1 MALPNLIIAGA
12 PKCGT
17 SSMFQWLADH
27 PQAEGASTKEVRYF
41 VDADSHV
48 FDPSNNFATGGAAG
62 YARFF
67 PVSKPKAKIRLE
79 ATPVYIYQKSALNA
93 LPDLPSRPRFLFL
106 LREPTRQILSTYRYF
121 SNNWTYLKGGVSFA
135 EYIELVDAGSQKLR
149 GNELLSNAI
158 ENVRYAARLAPWR
171 DRVGAD
177 AMRVM
182 LLEDIE
188 RDPAAAMVDLAGWLG
203 LDPTFYRD
211 YGFPLENATYRARN
225 AWLQAA
231 NVGLRGLI
239 AKTPL
244 YKPLRAVYRQINTSK
259 APRPLA
265 PDDHAA
271 LAALR
276 LRFEGDN
283 QALEQMFG
291 LDLSPWRDGAWDE

>member
-27 PQAEGASTKEVRYF
+27 PDAEGASTKEVRYF

-67 PVSKPKAKIRLE
+67 PVSNPKAKVRLE
-79 ATPVYIYQKSALNA
+79 ATPVYIYQKSALQA
-93 LPDLPSRPRFLFL
+93 LPDLPTRPRFVFL

-135 EYIELVDAGSQKLR
+135 EYMALLDAGSQKLR

-158 ENVRYAARLAPWR
+158 ENVRYAERLTPWR
-171 DRVGAD
+171 DRVGPRR
-177 AMRVM
+177 MRIL
-182 LLEDIE
+182 LLEDVQ
-188 RDPAAAMVDLAGWLG
+188 RDPATAMADLADWLG

-211 YGFPLENATYRARN
+211 YAFSVENATYRARN
-225 AWLQAA
+225 GWLQAA
-231 NVGLRGLI
+231 NVGLRGFV

-244 YKPLRAVYRQINTSK
+244 YKPLRAAYRRINTSR
-259 APRPLA
+259 APQPLGPA
-265 PDDHAA
+265 DLAA
-271 LAALR
+271 LAELR
-276 LRFEGDN
+276 ARFVDDN
-283 QALEQMFG
+283 RALEATFG
-291 LDLSPWRDGAWDE
+291 LDLSAWREQVADE